1 MHLGNLSRVQLL
13 DGSIQTIVDAYARTQ
28 LENKANKADAIP
40 ASSKGVANGIASLD
54 SSGKVPSS
62 QLPSYVDDVVEY
74 ATVSAFPLNGESG
87 KIYVALDTNTTYR
100 WSGNTYIEISSPISV
115 ATANETRAIISEYGV
130 SG

>member
-1 MHLGNLSRVQLL
+1 MGNLSRLRLL
-13 DGSIQTIVDAYARTQ
+13 DGSFQTIVDAYARTQ
-28 LENKANKADAIP
+28 LVNKADKSDAIP
-40 ASSKGVANGIASLD
+40 TSSIGTPNGIASLD

-100 WSGNTYIEISSPISV
+100 WSGNTYIEIGSPISV

-130 SG
+130 NS